1 MRPLTRGWHEF
12 IIHNILPTSNQ
23 SEVTVKRAVLIHCII
38 HGQDVRVEKLIAE
51 AMTEIVKN
59 LHTTRHPLAFPNVI
73 ARLCEATRISY
84 RAPNSNEAMPK
95 IRPIT
100 AAVIENI
107 RYPPHQPPPPQP
119 QQYFREDENQEQ
131 PVHDAQMPQ
140 GYGWGQLQADMP
152 NLRITQTEFYES
164 ILAQHASYGL
174 HLQDIEVKQNYMWA
188 EQSQFY
194 KDVRTYQEQQQEYQ
208 KLQQE
213 QFR

>member
-1 MRPLTRGWHEF
+1 MAKMSEWKRHPL
-12 IIHNILPTSNQ
+12 
-23 SEVTVKRAVLIHCII
+23 
-38 HGQDVRVEKLIAE
+38 AE

-73 ARLCEATRISY
+73 ARLYEAARISY
-84 RAPNSNEAMPK
+84 RAPNSNEAVPK

-107 RYPPHQPPPPQP
+107 RYPPYQPSPPQP

-131 PVHDAQMPQ
+131 PAHDAQMPQ

-152 NLRITQTEFYES
+152 NLRTTQTEFYES

-174 HLQDIEVKQNYMWA
+174 HLQDIEQMNPSLAPIPPTSISAMIQDNVHMDKPMFDAMLCPWPVGEPSTGDKGKA
-188 EQSQFY
+188 P
-194 KDVRTYQEQQQEYQ
+194 VRDLDADSNNE
-208 KLQQE
+208 
-213 QFR
+213 